1 VSLWQGISTIDV
13 QIEPQ
18 LSESSDV
25 RIREISRLVE
35 EGISNAVRHGGATL
49 LQLTVSL
56 AANGSVTVQLDDN
69 GSGPG
74 TGKPSIGS
82 SIFTQ
87 TTQGNWSLSAT
98 PNGSRLVAIIP
109 VST

>member
-35 EGISNAVRHGGATL
+35 EGISNAVRHGDATL

-56 AANGSVTVQLDDN
+56 TPNGSVTVQLDDN

-74 TGKPSIGS
+74 TGKSSIGS
-82 SIFTQ
+82 AIFTQ

-109 VST
+109 VPT